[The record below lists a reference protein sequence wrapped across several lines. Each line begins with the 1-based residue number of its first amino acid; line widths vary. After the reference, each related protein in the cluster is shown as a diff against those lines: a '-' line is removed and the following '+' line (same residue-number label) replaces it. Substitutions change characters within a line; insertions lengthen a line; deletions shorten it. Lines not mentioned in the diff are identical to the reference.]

1 MLYRFFPVLALL
13 FALGACQQGF
23 DYDFAAVDPALTV
36 SSGRTISASVI
47 DQRPYVV
54 NGEESPRFVG
64 TERGRYNNTVDVRTA
79 SGRPL
84 AEELTDAV
92 VRALERRGIAASALL
107 LPEGTPEDVALTAFQ
122 AQGTER
128 LLAVQMYEW
137 RTKAYTRVTSRW
149 HMEAIVYDRS
159 GSILARRATQGYQP
173 VGMADLN
180 SSKGSGDIAIREV
193 TRKLSELLNEPAIT
207 TALN

>member
-1 MLYRFFPVLALL
+1 MLHRFLPVFALL
-13 FALGACQQGF
+13 LGLGACSQGGT
-23 DYDFAAVDPALTV
+23 YDFSAVNPVLTI
-36 SSGRTISASVI
+36 SSGRTVSASVI

-64 TERGRYNNTVDVRTA
+64 SERGQHSNTIEIRTA
-79 SGRPL
+79 SDRPL

-92 VRALERRGIAASALL
+92 VRALDRRGVAVSALP
-107 LPEGTPEDVALTAFQ
+107 LPKGTPEEMALTAFRT
-122 AQGTER
+122 QGTER

-137 RTKAYTRVTSRW
+137 QTKADTRVTVRW

-159 GSILARRATQGYQP
+159 GGILARRATQGYQP
-173 VGMADLN
+173 VGATGVTSD
-180 SSKGSGDIAIREV
+180 GSEIAIREV

-207 TALN
+207 AALK

>member
-1 MLYRFFPVLALL
+1 MLHRFLPALALL
-13 FALGACQQGF
+13 FAFGACQQGF
-23 DYDFAAVDPALTV
+23 DYEFAAVDPALTV

-54 NGEESPRFVG
+54 NGKESPRFVG
-64 TERGRYNNTVDVRTA
+64 TERGRYNNTIDVHTA

-92 VRALERRGIAASALL
+92 VRALERRGIAASALP
-107 LPEGTPEDVALTAFQ
+107 LPKGTPEDVALTAFR

-128 LLAVQMYEW
+128 LLAVQMHEW

-159 GSILARRATQGYQP
+159 GGILARRATQGYQP
-173 VGMADLN
+173 VGATDVTGD
-180 SSKGSGDIAIREV
+180 GSEIAIREV
-193 TRKLSELLNEPAIT
+193 TRKLSELLNERVIT
-207 TALN
+207 AALK